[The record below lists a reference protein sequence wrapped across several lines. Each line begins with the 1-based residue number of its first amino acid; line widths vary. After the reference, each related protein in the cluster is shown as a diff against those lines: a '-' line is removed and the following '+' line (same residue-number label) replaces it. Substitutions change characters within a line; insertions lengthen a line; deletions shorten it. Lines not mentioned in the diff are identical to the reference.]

1 MARSILHMLTP
12 LRHMS
17 PFDVNMA
24 VDAGFETVVTYAEVS
39 LADVVSLTQDSIF
52 SRAPG
57 DGTRTGIFIGGKNAE
72 DALDMVDRAK
82 KAFVPPFVNH
92 VFADPAG
99 SFTTG
104 AAMVAQ
110 VSRALRQKFGT
121 DLRGKRIVI
130 FGGAGVVAYVAA
142 VIGALEGATTV
153 LVGHD
158 GEERVSKIAFTM
170 KWRFGIEVG
179 AVDGTTPEDR
189 RAAIREADVILSA
202 GPAGIPILTAEDLK
216 SRAEA
221 PRRLGRQRRAAGRH
235 RGDRRQRRR
244 RGRCPPARASASA
257 RWPSATSST
266 RRSGASST
274 GCSAPIRRSA
284 SISAMLTAWRSRSP
298 ARHCEFPSDDGRD
311 PGRRP
316 GRARPGRGGATRR
329 IATLRGRSVRRLR
342 HTRPGGRLPGAARA
356 VRCCLE
362 RRGHVRRPGRS
373 DGSRRRCDRPDPRQ
387 RLRGC
392 SRPRRAPC

>member
-24 VDAGFETVVTYAEVS
+24 VDAGFETVVTYTEVS

-52 SRAPG
+52 SRSPA

-110 VSRALRQKFGT
+110 VSRALRQTFNT
-121 DLRGKRIVI
+121 DLQGKRIVI

-142 VIGALEGATTV
+142 VIGALQGATTV

-179 AVDGTTPEDR
+179 AVDGTAPEDR
-189 RAAIREADVILSA
+189 RVAIKDADVILSA
-202 GPAGIPILTAEDLK
+202 GPAGIPILSADDLR
-216 SRAEA
+216 SA
-221 PRRLGRQRRAAGRH
+221 PKLLVASDVNAVPPAGIAGIDVNAVDVPLPTGKGVGIGALAVGNVKYQTQRRLFDRMLASETPLCLDFRDAYSLAVEIAG
-235 RGDRRQRRR
+235 
-244 RGRCPPARASASA
+244 
-257 RWPSATSST
+257 
-266 RRSGASST
+266 
-274 GCSAPIRRSA
+274 
-284 SISAMLTAWRSRSP
+284 
-298 ARHCEFPSDDGRD
+298 
-311 PGRRP
+311 
-316 GRARPGRGGATRR
+316 
-329 IATLRGRSVRRLR
+329 
-342 HTRPGGRLPGAARA
+342 
-356 VRCCLE
+356 
-362 RRGHVRRPGRS
+362 
-373 DGSRRRCDRPDPRQ
+373 
-387 RLRGC
+387 
-392 SRPRRAPC
+392 

>member
-24 VDAGFETVVTYAEVS
+24 VDAGFETVVAYTDVT
-39 LADVVSLTQDSIF
+39 LPDVVSLTQDSIF
-52 SRAPG
+52 SRAPA

-72 DALDMVDRAK
+72 DALDMVDRAN

-121 DLRGKRIVI
+121 DLTGKRIVI

-142 VIGALEGATTV
+142 VIGALQGANTV

-170 KWRFGIEVG
+170 KWRFGIDVG

-189 RAAIREADVILSA
+189 RAAIARADVILSA
-202 GPAGIPILTAEDLK
+202 GPAGIPILSAEDL
-216 SRAEA
+216 EA
-221 PRRLGRQRRAAGRH
+221 APNLLVASDVNAVPPAGITGIDVNAVDVPLPVGRGVGIGALAVGNVKYQTQRRLF
-235 RGDRRQRRR
+235 DRML
-244 RGRCPPARASASA
+244 ASETPLCLDFRDAYA
-257 RWPSATSST
+257 LAVEI
-266 RRSGASST
+266 T
-274 GCSAPIRRSA
+274 G
-284 SISAMLTAWRSRSP
+284 
-298 ARHCEFPSDDGRD
+298 
-311 PGRRP
+311 
-316 GRARPGRGGATRR
+316 
-329 IATLRGRSVRRLR
+329 
-342 HTRPGGRLPGAARA
+342 
-356 VRCCLE
+356 
-362 RRGHVRRPGRS
+362 
-373 DGSRRRCDRPDPRQ
+373 
-387 RLRGC
+387 
-392 SRPRRAPC
+392 